1 MNFNMNLNPRN
12 LIPRLNRRPALW
24 EVAPNSR
31 TLMGPGPSDV
41 HPRVLAALAK
51 PTIGH
56 LDPEFQA
63 LMEEIKTSLRYVF
76 QTRNSLTYPVS
87 GPGSVGMETCFANL
101 VEPGDKVIVAQNGA
115 FGGRMRENVIRFGG
129 TPVDVKFDWGQP
141 VDPNAIEDALKAN
154 PDAKALAFV
163 HAETSTGALS
173 DAATLIGLAKKYDC
187 LSIVD
192 TVTSLG
198 GTPVLV
204 DEWGADAV
212 YSGTQKCL
220 SCPPGLSPVTFSD
233 RVADVVRARKTPVA
247 SWFNDLN
254 LVMQYWSGAGGR
266 TYHHTAPINS
276 LYGLYESLVM
286 LEEEGLEVS
295 WARHRLMHEA
305 LVAGFEAMGLSMH
318 VAKDHRL
325 PMLNTVKIPEWAD
338 DKAVRAELLS
348 RYGLE
353 IGAGIGAL
361 GGKVWRIGLMG
372 QSACVKNVLLCL
384 EALEHVLAPYS
395 SEVVLNK
402 AADAALKVLSFKA

>member
-1 MNFNMNLNPRN
+1 MNMNMNIN
-12 LIPRLNRRPALW
+12 AKGLIPRVNRRPPLW
-24 EVAPNSR
+24 EVAPSSR
-31 TLMGPGPSDV
+31 ILMGPGPSDV

-101 VEPGDKVIVAQNGA
+101 VEPGDKVVVAQNGS
-115 FGGRMRENVIRFGG
+115 FGGRMRENVVRFGG
-129 TPVDVKFDWGQP
+129 TSIDVKFDWGKP

-154 PDAKALAFV
+154 PGVKVLAFV

-173 DAATLIGLAKKYDC
+173 DAETLIGLARKYDC

-192 TVTSLG
+192 AVTSLG
-198 GTPVLV
+198 GMPLMV

-233 RVADVVRARKTPVA
+233 RAAEVAKTRKTPVA

-266 TYHHTAPINS
+266 TYHHTAPVNA

-286 LEEEGLEVS
+286 LEEEGLEHS
-295 WARHRLMHEA
+295 WARHTLMHQA
-305 LVAGFEAMGLSMH
+305 FVAGLEAMGLEMH
-318 VAKDHRL
+318 VAKEYRL
-325 PMLNTVKIPEWAD
+325 PSLNAVRIPEWAD
-338 DKAVRAELLS
+338 DKTVRAQLLS

-372 QSACVKNVLLCL
+372 QSATVKNILLCL
-384 EALEHVLAPYS
+384 KGLEDVLAPYS
-395 SEVVLNK
+395 KTIIRNK
-402 AADAALKVLSFKA
+402 ATDTALHALAGTA

>member
-1 MNFNMNLNPRN
+1 MNISPNN
-12 LIPRLNRRPALW
+12 LIPRVNRRPALW
-24 EVAPNSR
+24 EVSPSSR
-31 TLMGPGPSDV
+31 ILMGPGPSDV
-41 HPRVLAALAK
+41 HARVLAATAK

-101 VEPGDKVIVAQNGA
+101 VEPGDKVIVAQNGS
-115 FGGRMRENVIRFGG
+115 FGGRMRENVTRFGG
-129 TPVDVKFDWGQP
+129 EAIDVKFEWGQP

-154 PDAKALAFV
+154 PGAKAVAFV
-163 HAETSTGALS
+163 HAETSTGVLS
-173 DAATLIGLAKKYDC
+173 DAAAITALAKQYDC
-187 LSIVD
+187 LSIMD

-198 GTPVLV
+198 GVPVLV

-220 SCPPGLSPVTFSD
+220 SCPPGLSPVTFSEQ
-233 RVADVVRARKTPVA
+233 AAAVVRSRKSPVA

-266 TYHHTAPINS
+266 TYHHTAPVNA
-276 LYGLYESLVM
+276 LYGLYESLIM
-286 LEEEGLEVS
+286 LEEEGLEAS

-305 LVAGFEAMGLSMH
+305 LVAGLQAMGLSMH
-318 VAKDHRL
+318 VEPACRL
-325 PMLNTVKIPEWAD
+325 PQLNTVKIPEWAD
-338 DKAVRAELLS
+338 DKLVRTDLLK
-348 RYGLE
+348 RYDLE

-372 QSACVKNVLLCL
+372 QSATPKHVLLCL
-384 EALEHVLAPYS
+384 AALEDVLAAQS
-395 SEVVLNK
+395 DEIVRNK
-402 AADAALKVLSFKA
+402 ASSAALNVLSGRD

>member
-1 MNFNMNLNPRN
+1 MNINPKN
-12 LIPRLNRRPALW
+12 LIPRVNHRPALW
-24 EVAPNSR
+24 EVAPSAR

-41 HPRVLAALAK
+41 HARVLAAMAK

-101 VEPGDKVIVAQNGA
+101 VEPGDKVLVAQNGS
-115 FGGRMRENVIRFGG
+115 FGGRMRENVVRFGG
-129 TPVDVKFDWGQP
+129 TPIDVKFDWGQA
-141 VDPNAIEDALKAN
+141 VDPNAVEDALKAN
-154 PDAKALAFV
+154 PGVKAVAFV

-173 DAATLIGLAKKYDC
+173 DAETLIAIARKHGA
-187 LSIVD
+187 LSIMD
-192 TVTSLG
+192 TVTGLG
-198 GTPVLV
+198 GVPVLV

-220 SCPPGLSPVTFSD
+220 SCPPGLSPVTFSE
-233 RVADVVRARKTPVA
+233 RAAAVVRSRKTPVA

-266 TYHHTAPINS
+266 TYHHTAPVNA
-276 LYGLYESLVM
+276 LYGLYESLLM
-286 LEEEGLEVS
+286 LEQEGLEVS
-295 WARHRLMHEA
+295 WARHRRMHEA
-305 LVAGFEAMGLSMH
+305 LVAGLEAMGLEMH
-318 VAKDHRL
+318 VAKEHRL
-325 PMLNTVKIPEWAD
+325 PQLNTVKIPEWAD
-338 DKAVRAELLS
+338 DKAVRADLLS

-361 GGKVWRIGLMG
+361 AGKVWRIGLMG
-372 QSACVKNVLLCL
+372 QSANVKNVLLCL
-384 EALEHVLAPYS
+384 TALEDILATQNS
-395 SEVVLNK
+395 AITRDK
-402 AADAALKVLSFKA
+402 ASAAALKALAK